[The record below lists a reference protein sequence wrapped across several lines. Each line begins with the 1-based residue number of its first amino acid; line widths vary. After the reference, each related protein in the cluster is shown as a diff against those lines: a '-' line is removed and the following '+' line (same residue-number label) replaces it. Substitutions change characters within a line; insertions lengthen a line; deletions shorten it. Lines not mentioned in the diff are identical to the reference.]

1 MPLTG
6 LTAVESWIVEDE
18 KDKTRFY
25 GLDVPIGTWMLSMKV
40 QNDEV
45 WNDYVKSGKVK
56 GFSIEGYF
64 ADKLERPN
72 EPKKDMSKEEIA
84 EAKIE
89 ELKQL
94 FSTEKVDLN
103 IAKKTQPLMNK
114 PVEQIFN
121 NSEKLIEE
129 LENNQ
134 KRIQRQIQSTEA
146 AWKKSQKVYYDAESK
161 IRKAANDLGIAPF
174 DVDGFER
181 LNRWYNYLDGK
192 KRDLVE
198 DLKKHLK

>member
-25 GLDVPIGTWMLSMKV
+25 DLDVPIGTWMLSMKV
-40 QNDEV
+40 QNDDV

-94 FSTEKVDLN
+94 FTNQKVELGLLDEVKKVSSTIEKDWKEALN
-103 IAKKTQPLMNK
+103 IAENGVKDLVRKINSKLKPL
-114 PVEQIFN
+114 
-121 NSEKLIEE
+121 NSQVLALRDGIDKAEKML
-129 LENNQ
+129 
-134 KRIQRQIQSTEA
+134 K
-146 AWKKSQKVYYDAESK
+146 
-161 IRKAANDLGIAPF
+161 DLGIGKNTDIAQAKTKLKIAKGQI
-174 DVDGFER
+174 DELSR
-181 LNRWYNYLDGK
+181 LRSNISNYINY
-192 KRDLVE
+192 
-198 DLKKHLK
+198 